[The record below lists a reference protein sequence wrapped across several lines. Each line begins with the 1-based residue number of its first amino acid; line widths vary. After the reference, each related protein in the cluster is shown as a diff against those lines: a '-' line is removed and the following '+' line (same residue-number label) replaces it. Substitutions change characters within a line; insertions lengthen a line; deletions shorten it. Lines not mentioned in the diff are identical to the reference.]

1 MRTDPRI
8 RQTWNQ
14 LSQNL
19 ESANESAQANLWTF
33 SQYYLA
39 PCIAS
44 FGACIRSCVEPCF
57 PARDERL
64 RRSRGRVRGR
74 AENSFDFYDDWDD
87 GDDAGGGIL
96 GWENDELDRLL
107 AGSNAYGGAAGDG
120 QPGRQRIMNY
130 GARREDRISGARRK
144 SAVPPHDGGPD
155 PTIIPNTS
163 AFGFLGRLPWKIGGK
178 GLRYKPSAADLQ
190 EHPGAHRTIEENEP
204 LIEDGEEEWAANSQ
218 KQNRRRSN
226 TANSGSTTDSFR
238 SRGDLFPSEDED
250 DAVPLDDEFATTLE
264 QQRRH
269 HSTDEI
275 SSGKTTTGGSGKRPS
290 VSRKTS
296 SRTASSNHTSSRK
309 RRPRGSSSVSV
320 NSPRS
325 DTAAGESLLSPL
337 MTDLHMEEELAQKE
351 EEREVERK
359 REAAHKLA
367 LKRGLTVDESPA
379 EESRPS
385 ELESKPP
392 GEEEEEP
399 PPPPSTIHPPT
410 QPPPIPEPSPP
421 ATPPPPSPS
430 PQPQFIPARLPHFSS
445 PSPDPKPSASSSSS
459 SPPIR

>member
-44 FGACIRSCVEPCF
+44 LGACVRSCAEPCF
-57 PARDERL
+57 PVRDERL

-87 GDDAGGGIL
+87 ENDASGGIL

-107 AGSNAYGGAAGDG
+107 AGSNTYGGTAGDG
-120 QPGRQRIMNY
+120 QPGRQRTMSY
-130 GARREDRISGARRK
+130 GARRGDRISGARRK

-190 EHPGAHRTIEENEP
+190 EHPGARRTIEETEP
-204 LIEDGEEEWAANSQ
+204 LVEDAEEEEWAASGQ
-218 KQNRRRSN
+218 KQNRKRSN
-226 TANSGSTTDSFR
+226 TTNSGSTADSFR

-275 SSGKTTTGGSGKRPS
+275 SGKTTGGFGKRPS
-290 VSRKTS
+290 ISRKAS
-296 SRTASSNHTSSRK
+296 SRTASSNHTSGKK
-309 RRPRGSSSVSV
+309 RRPRGSSSVSAT
-320 NSPRS
+320 SPRS
-325 DTAAGESLLSPL
+325 DTAMEDSLSPPS
-337 MTDLHMEEELAQKE
+337 MTDLRREEELVQKE
-351 EEREVERK
+351 EEQEVERR

-367 LKRGLTVDESPA
+367 LRRGLTVDEGTV
-379 EESRPS
+379 EEAQSS
-385 ELESKPP
+385 EPESKLH
-392 GEEEEEP
+392 EEET
-399 PPPPSTIHPPT
+399 PSLSPTILILPNPLTQSPT
-410 QPPPIPEPSPP
+410 SDAPPPIQPQD
-421 ATPPPPSPS
+421 
-430 PQPQFIPARLPHFSS
+430 QPQFTPARLPQLS
-445 PSPDPKPSASSSSS
+445 PPTPDPE
-459 SPPIR
+459 PP

>member
-14 LSQNL
+14 LSHNL

-44 FGACIRSCVEPCF
+44 IGACIRSCTEPCF
-57 PARDERL
+57 PVRDERL

-87 GDDAGGGIL
+87 ENDASGGIL

-107 AGSNAYGGAAGDG
+107 AGSNAYGGTADS
-120 QPGRQRIMNY
+120 QPGRQRTMSY
-130 GARREDRISGARRK
+130 GARRGDRISGVRRK

-190 EHPGAHRTIEENEP
+190 EHPGAHRTIEEIEP
-204 LIEDGEEEWAANSQ
+204 LVEDGEEEQWAGSRQ

-226 TANSGSTTDSFR
+226 TSNSGSTTDSFR

-264 QQRRH
+264 QHRRR

-275 SSGKTTTGGSGKRPS
+275 SSGKTGGSGKRPS
-290 VSRKTS
+290 ISRKTS
-296 SRTASSNHTSSRK
+296 SKTASSNHTSSKK

-320 NSPRS
+320 TSPHP
-325 DTAAGESLLSPL
+325 DTATEDSLRPPS
-337 MTDLHMEEELAQKE
+337 MTDLRREEELVQKE

-367 LKRGLTVDESPA
+367 LKRGLTI
-379 EESRPS
+379 EEGTV
-385 ELESKPP
+385 EV
-392 GEEEEEP
+392 
-399 PPPPSTIHPPT
+399 
-410 QPPPIPEPSPP
+410 
-421 ATPPPPSPS
+421 TPDLH
-430 PQPQFIPARLPHFSS
+430 QHR
-445 PSPDPKPSASSSSS
+445 K
-459 SPPIR
+459 